1 MIEYILNPYVLI
13 NSMWMATLII
23 IAGIL
28 IQISMNGS
36 VSYM

>member
-23 IAGIL
+23 IAI
-28 IQISMNGS
+28 IIKDSK
-36 VSYM
+36 

>member
-23 IAGIL
+23 IAI
-28 IQISMNGS
+28 IIKENK
-36 VSYM
+36 